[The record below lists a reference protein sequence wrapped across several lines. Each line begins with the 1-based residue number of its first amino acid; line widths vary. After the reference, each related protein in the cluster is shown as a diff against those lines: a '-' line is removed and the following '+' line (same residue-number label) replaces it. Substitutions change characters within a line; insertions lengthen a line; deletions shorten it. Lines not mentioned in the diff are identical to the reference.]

1 MSGCAVLAGRRVIA
15 FTHFAAGPIAAQ
27 YLGAL
32 GADVIK
38 VESPQRDL
46 NRYAVRDPDDSLHG
60 LSPYFIC
67 TNRNQRGIVI
77 DLKHPDGKA
86 IAQRLIAG
94 ADVVLENYRPG
105 VLDKLGLGYESA
117 RELNPRIVYCSFS
130 AYDPL
135 GPARNQ
141 PGQDLIIQALSGLAS
156 LSGQADAPPAPV
168 GVYAIDG
175 FTAMQGVIG
184 VLGAL
189 LHRERTGEGQWVRAD
204 MMSTALYMMAQEA
217 SYVLNTKGGA
227 RRSTAGIA
235 HVHQAAPYGVYE
247 TLDGP
252 IAISVFG
259 GVESLRRLAIALG
272 ILGIVEAHLTERGI
286 MQHRDEI
293 ARAIATVLGRLS
305 KDEAIRRLADAGAWA
320 VPVRMLEEALQDPA
334 VEAAGAVLRLRS
346 SIAGDHRVVGEPL
359 RMSATPLDTSRAAP
373 GHGEHT
379 IEVLQVLGLSDAAID
394 ALIGS
399 GAVVADQSAAG
410 T

>member
-15 FTHFAAGPIAAQ
+15 LTHFAAGPIAAQ

-38 VESPQRDL
+38 IESPQRDL
-46 NRYAVRDPDDSLHG
+46 NRHAVRDVQDTLHG

-67 TNRNQRGIVI
+67 TNRNQRGISV

-105 VLDKLGLGYESA
+105 VLDKLDLGYESA
-117 RELNPRIVYCSFS
+117 RLLNSKIVYCSFS
-130 AYDPL
+130 AYDAL
-135 GPARNQ
+135 GPARNR
-141 PGQDLIIQALSGLAS
+141 PGQDLIIQALSGLAA
-156 LSGQADAPPAPV
+156 LSGRADAPPAPV

-189 LHRERTGEGQWVRAD
+189 LHRDRTGEGQWVRAD

-217 SYVLNTKGGA
+217 SYVLNTTGGT
-227 RRSTAGIA
+227 RRSAAGIA

-247 TLDGP
+247 TRDGP
-252 IAISVFG
+252 IAISLFG
-259 GVESLRRLAIALG
+259 GVEALRKLASALG
-272 ILGIVEAHLTERGI
+272 ILGAIEAHLTERSV
-286 MQHRDEI
+286 MERRDDI
-293 ARAIATVLGRLS
+293 AHAIAAVLRPMS
-305 KDEAIRRLADAGAWA
+305 KAQAISRLADAGAWA
-320 VPVRMLEEALQDPA
+320 VPVCSLEEALADPA
-334 VEAAGAVLRLRS
+334 VEAAGTVLKLHS
-346 SIAGDHRVVGEPL
+346 SIAGEHRVVGEPL

-379 IEVLQVLGLSDAAID
+379 IEILRALGLDPGAID
-394 ALIGS
+394 ALVKS
-399 GAVVADQSAAG
+399 GAVVAERPAAQA
-410 T
+410 